1 MIDIQKLIVSEEDL
15 QRIAGIQ
22 QEELSYEVWSN
33 MFSQITESIA
43 GHIPHGTS
51 RIDKISYLAR
61 QAYLAGF
68 MQGVILINDV
78 IKSYAVEEQE
88 GA

>member
-15 QRIAGIQ
+15 QRIADIQ
-22 QEELSYEVWSN
+22 QEELNYKVWSN
-33 MFSQITESIA
+33 MFSEITESIA
-43 GHIPHGTS
+43 GHIPHGTT

-78 IKSYAVEEQE
+78 IKSYAVEEKE